1 MRRWF
6 SLLPYQKAP
15 DSADPHIAIHIGG
28 DVMRTRSRLLAT
40 IWLLLPLVAA
50 CDRSNGPSPEIGKGT
65 AIESPRSDDRDRSS
79 LVLSGQLRSVDPDR
93 RALIVAFAD
102 DLYEFNYTDATEVQG
117 GTENVRGLTGNRGNE
132 ITVHYRK
139 NPITSSKTAV
149 RIELQ

>member
-1 MRRWF
+1 
-6 SLLPYQKAP
+6 
-15 DSADPHIAIHIGG
+15 
-28 DVMRTRSRLLAT
+28 MRTRSRLLAT
-40 IWLLLPLVAA
+40 IWLLLPLAAA
-50 CDRSNGPSPEIGKGT
+50 CDWSSRSSAEISNGT
-65 AIESPRSDDRDRSS
+65 AIESPRSDGRDKSS

-117 GTENVRGLTGNRGNE
+117 GTENVRGLTGNRGNQ
-132 ITVHYRK
+132 ITVHYRQ

>member
-1 MRRWF
+1 
-6 SLLPYQKAP
+6 
-15 DSADPHIAIHIGG
+15 
-28 DVMRTRSRLLAT
+28 MRTRSRLLAT

-50 CDRSNGPSPEIGKGT
+50 CDLSSRSSPEIRNGT
-65 AIESPRSDDRDRSS
+65 AIESPRADGRDKSS

-102 DLYEFNYTDATEVQG
+102 DLYEFNYNDATQVQG
-117 GTENVRGLTGNRGNE
+117 GTENVRGLTGNRGNQ
-132 ITVHYRK
+132 ITVHYRQ

>member
-1 MRRWF
+1 
-6 SLLPYQKAP
+6 
-15 DSADPHIAIHIGG
+15 
-28 DVMRTRSRLLAT
+28 MRTRSRLLAT

-50 CDRSNGPSPEIGKGT
+50 CDWSSRSSPESRNGT
-65 AIESPRSDDRDRSS
+65 AIESARSDDRDRSS
-79 LVLSGQLRSVDPDR
+79 LVFSGQLRSVDPDR

-117 GTENVRGLTGNRGNE
+117 VTENVRGLTGNRGNQ
-132 ITVHYRK
+132 ITVHYRQ

>member
-1 MRRWF
+1 
-6 SLLPYQKAP
+6 
-15 DSADPHIAIHIGG
+15 
-28 DVMRTRSRLLAT
+28 MRTRSRLLAT

-50 CDRSNGPSPEIGKGT
+50 CDWSNRSSPESGNGT
-65 AIESPRSDDRDRSS
+65 AIESARSDDRDRSS
-79 LVLSGQLRSVDPDR
+79 LVFSGQLRSVDPDS

-117 GTENVRGLTGNRGNE
+117 GTENVRGLTGNRGNQ
-132 ITVHYRK
+132 ITVHYRQ

>member
-1 MRRWF
+1 
-6 SLLPYQKAP
+6 
-15 DSADPHIAIHIGG
+15 
-28 DVMRTRSRLLAT
+28 MRTRSRVLAT
-40 IWLLLPLVAA
+40 VWLLLPLVAA
-50 CDRSNGPSPEIGKGT
+50 CDWSSRPEISNGT
-65 AIESPRSDDRDRSS
+65 TIESSRADGRDRSS

-117 GTENVRGLTGNRGNE
+117 GTESVRGLTGNRGNQ
-132 ITVHYRK
+132 ITVHYRQ